1 MKNFD
6 ENDVSIEHAK
16 LIDGSGYLRLT
27 HRPSG
32 LFVEAR
38 STSTPILK
46 IKKTLMD
53 ELRGKV
59 LGAGVS
65 RADEALAWI
74 PMQKKKANI

>member
-6 ENDVSIEHAK
+6 EDDVSIEHAK
-16 LIDGSGYLRLT
+16 LIGGGGYLRLT

-38 STSTPILK
+38 STSTPVLK

-53 ELRGKV
+53 ELRDKV
-59 LGAGVS
+59 LGAGAGVS
-65 RADEALAWI
+65 RADEALETC
-74 PMQKKKANI
+74 

>member
-32 LFVEAR
+32 LSVEAR

-59 LGAGVS
+59 LGADVS
-65 RADEALAWI
+65 RADEALETC
-74 PMQKKKANI
+74 

>member
-16 LIDGSGYLRLT
+16 LIDGGGYLRLI

-38 STSTPILK
+38 STSTPVLR
-46 IKKTLMD
+46 IKKTLMN
-53 ELRGKV
+53 ELRDKV
-59 LGAGVS
+59 LSASVLEE
-65 RADEALAWI
+65 R
-74 PMQKKKANI
+74 MRH

>member
-16 LIDGSGYLRLT
+16 LIDGGGYLRLT

-53 ELRGKV
+53 ELRDKV
-59 LGAGVS
+59 LGAGAGVS
-65 RADEALAWI
+65 RADEALETC
-74 PMQKKKANI
+74 

>member
-46 IKKTLMD
+46 IKQRL
-53 ELRGKV
+53 
-59 LGAGVS
+59 
-65 RADEALAWI
+65 
-74 PMQKKKANI
+74 

>member
-38 STSTPILK
+38 STSTPVLK

-65 RADEALAWI
+65 RADEALETC
-74 PMQKKKANI
+74 